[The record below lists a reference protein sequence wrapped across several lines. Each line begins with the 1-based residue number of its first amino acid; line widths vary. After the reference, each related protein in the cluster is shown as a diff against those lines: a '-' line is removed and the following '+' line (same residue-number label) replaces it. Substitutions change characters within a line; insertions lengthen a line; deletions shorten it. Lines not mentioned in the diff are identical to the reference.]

1 MIEIPLGKLQFNDDV
16 AFAFPNSLCCNCGTK
31 AGLTVIEQDT
41 RRTTYMIGGGTEIT
55 FKLPLP
61 FCEDCAP
68 TAARKPKNIVHRIL
82 GFIVAFGLAALAQ
95 IVLGD
100 LVFDDPAMARYIV
113 PVALLFAACASL
125 AWFAIGRPRGGQ
137 TSHFQPVRIPTLK
150 REFVSGVVTA
160 IGFSFTNKQ
169 YARAFYQANKAA
181 VEQGVVSIAQA

>member
-1 MIEIPLGKLQFNDDV
+1 
-16 AFAFPNSLCCNCGTK
+16 
-31 AGLTVIEQDT
+31 
-41 RRTTYMIGGGTEIT
+41 
-55 FKLPLP
+55 
-61 FCEDCAP
+61 
-68 TAARKPKNIVHRIL
+68 
-82 GFIVAFGLAALAQ
+82 
-95 IVLGD
+95 
-100 LVFDDPAMARYIV
+100 MARYIV